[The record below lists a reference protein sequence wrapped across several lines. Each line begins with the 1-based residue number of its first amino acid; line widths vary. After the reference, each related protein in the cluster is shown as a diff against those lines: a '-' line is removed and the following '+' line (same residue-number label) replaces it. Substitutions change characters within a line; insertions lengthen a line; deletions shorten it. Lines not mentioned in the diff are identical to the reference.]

1 MHFGANKK
9 PVEVIKEG
17 GALGETHMRDIYST
31 VNGRWYRKSC
41 EEFTELKMLIVLL
54 LGLL

>member
-17 GALGETHMRDIYST
+17 AAFGETHMRDIYST
-31 VNGRWYRKSC
+31 VKLG
-41 EEFTELKMLIVLL
+41 FHDGIVWLTCSKIRGIENWNTL
-54 LGLL
+54 